1 MTPPPNTTLMRRIL
15 RLTMP
20 QALTMRIRSLSQRKR
35 KSRSEKDTRVN
46 FEQQNVCSFLHDPDI
61 IILGT
66 VELSKIFTPVN
77 FT

>member
-61 IILGT
+61 TILGT